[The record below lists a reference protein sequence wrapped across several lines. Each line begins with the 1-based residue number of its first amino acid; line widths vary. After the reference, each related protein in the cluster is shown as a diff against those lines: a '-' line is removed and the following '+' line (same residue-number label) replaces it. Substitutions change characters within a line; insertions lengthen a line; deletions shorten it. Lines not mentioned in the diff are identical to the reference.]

1 MLIMKTKKLKG
12 ETASEIRILVLLYF
26 VAALAEVI
34 AEFFN
39 YKAFIYFLK
48 PFLIPILTIIYWKSS
63 RKPNT
68 LFIIA
73 MFFALM
79 ANIFFIASG
88 FNSLLIGAVFFMFY
102 RIIVLYLV
110 LKILRITNYFPVF
123 LASIP
128 FICIFL
134 YLSFLTINE
143 LGNALFIYIMQV
155 VFMSFLGGISLSNYI
170 MNDTKRDYWL
180 LLSSVL
186 FALIQFVLVL
196 KIYYISISIFQP
208 FAMTLYVF
216 AQYALY
222 KFMIS
227 SENLNDNTSLS
238 V

>member
-1 MLIMKTKKLKG
+1 MKNKKLKE
-12 ETASEIRILVLLYF
+12 ETSSEIKILILLYF

-63 RKPNT
+63 GKPNV

-79 ANIFFIASG
+79 ANVFFIASG
-88 FNSLLIGAVFFMFY
+88 FDSIVIGAVFFMLY

-110 LKILRITNYFPVF
+110 LKILRVANYFPVF

-134 YLSFLTINE
+134 YLSCLTFNE
-143 LGNALFIYIMQV
+143 LGNALFIYIVQV
-155 VFMSFLGGISLSNYI
+155 IFMSFLGGLSLSSYI
-170 MNDTKRDYWL
+170 MNDSKRNYWL

-186 FALIQFVLVL
+186 FALIQFILVL
-196 KIYYISISIFQP
+196 KVYYISISIFQP

-227 SENLNDNTSLS
+227 SENLDDNTSFS